1 MRQRKKPT
9 QSWMEKL
16 EHDTTYFDRILD
28 ERIKKVAAI
37 REQKNKDQITNKE
50 LQDLL
55 KQYPD
60 DAIVSIEYCNI
71 RELKYYEDKNLIVI
85 D

>member
-1 MRQRKKPT
+1 M
-9 QSWMEKL
+9 
-16 EHDTTYFDRILD
+16 
-28 ERIKKVAAI
+28 
-37 REQKNKDQITNKE
+37 TNKE

-60 DAIVSIEYCNI
+60 DMPVFIEPADGI
-71 RELKYYEDKNLIVI
+71 DGTITGVRLDKNGCTDMQTWQNCDCITLEH

>member
-1 MRQRKKPT
+1 
-9 QSWMEKL
+9 ME
-16 EHDTTYFDRILD
+16 
-28 ERIKKVAAI
+28 
-37 REQKNKDQITNKE
+37 NKTNQVTNRE

-60 DAIVSIEYCNI
+60 DAIVAIEYCNI
-71 RELKYYEDKNLIVI
+71 RELKYIKDINLIVI

>member
-1 MRQRKKPT
+1 MT
-9 QSWMEKL
+9 
-16 EHDTTYFDRILD
+16 
-28 ERIKKVAAI
+28 
-37 REQKNKDQITNKE
+37 KDQITNKE

-71 RELKYYEDKNLIVI
+71 IELKYYEDRNLIVI

>member
-1 MRQRKKPT
+1 MT
-9 QSWMEKL
+9 
-16 EHDTTYFDRILD
+16 
-28 ERIKKVAAI
+28 VAKTFY
-37 REQKNKDQITNKE
+37 ENKSYVPISNKE

-60 DAIVSIEYCNI
+60 DAMVVVEYCNI
-71 RELKYYEDKNLIVI
+71 TEMTYFPDRNLIAI

>member
-1 MRQRKKPT
+1 M
-9 QSWMEKL
+9 S
-16 EHDTTYFDRILD
+16 
-28 ERIKKVAAI
+28 
-37 REQKNKDQITNKE
+37 NQITNKE

-60 DAIVSIEYCNI
+60 TATVVVEYCNV
-71 RELKYYEDKNLIVI
+71 RELKYIKDRNLITI

>member
-1 MRQRKKPT
+1 M
-9 QSWMEKL
+9 
-16 EHDTTYFDRILD
+16 
-28 ERIKKVAAI
+28 
-37 REQKNKDQITNKE
+37 TNKE

-60 DAIVSIEYCNI
+60 DATVYIDLNFLDEPIECNRADYFDESNDFPGI
-71 RELKYYEDKNLIVI
+71 FLD

>member
-1 MRQRKKPT
+1 M
-9 QSWMEKL
+9 
-16 EHDTTYFDRILD
+16 D
-28 ERIKKVAAI
+28 
-37 REQKNKDQITNKE
+37 NKTNQVTNKE

-60 DAIVSIEYCNI
+60 DAIVAIEYCNI
-71 RELKYYEDKNLIVI
+71 QELKYIKDINLIVI

>member
-1 MRQRKKPT
+1 
-9 QSWMEKL
+9 ME
-16 EHDTTYFDRILD
+16 TNQ
-28 ERIKKVAAI
+28 V
-37 REQKNKDQITNKE
+37 TNKE

-60 DAIVSIEYCNI
+60 DAIVVIEYCNI
-71 RELKYYEDKNLIVI
+71 RDMKYFKESNIIAI

>member
-1 MRQRKKPT
+1 
-9 QSWMEKL
+9 ME
-16 EHDTTYFDRILD
+16 
-28 ERIKKVAAI
+28 
-37 REQKNKDQITNKE
+37 NKTNQVTNKE

-60 DAIVSIEYCNI
+60 DAIVAIEYCNI
-71 RELKYYEDKNLIVI
+71 RELKYIKDINLIVI